1 MGAGGADIG
10 GCTWAKALVPDAE
23 SMLAITE
30 ATTKCL
36 VLMDASVARAVTGIP
51 GAAAQA
57 RTGEAT
63 RT

>member
-30 ATTKCL
+30 ATTKGL
-36 VLMDASVARAVTGIP
+36 ALMDVSVARVVTGIP
-51 GAAAQA
+51 GVAGQA
-57 RTGEAT
+57 RTVRGD
-63 RT
+63 RN